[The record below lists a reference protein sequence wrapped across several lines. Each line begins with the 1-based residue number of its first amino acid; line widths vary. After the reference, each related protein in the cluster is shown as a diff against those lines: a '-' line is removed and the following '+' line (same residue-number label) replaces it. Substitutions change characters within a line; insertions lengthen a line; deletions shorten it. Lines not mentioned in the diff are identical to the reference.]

1 MQQFKPL
8 FLVAALLLIIGAAS
22 PSGEKELIIKL
33 QGEILVLQ
41 RQTRDLQESFD
52 KWQGQSTASIQKI
65 SENTESTARE
75 ISSIEDTLKL
85 VQSSNS
91 SNLAGATVQL
101 QKISEQLSRQGNSFS
116 SISEQINTLKQELQ
130 NLGQKLESAE
140 KSSTATSQ
148 STPDEIY
155 SIAYG
160 QFTKGNY
167 EAAITNFRTYIG
179 AQGQGEMS
187 DDAIFYI
194 AESLFSLAR
203 YNEALRE
210 YDRILS
216 EYQKGDKYTPSLLK
230 KGITLL
236 HLERRNEGVGV
247 LKSVISQAPSSQE
260 ASQAKDELS
269 RLGEDSPASNT
280 TSSSSSS
287 SSGPPQSKKRPM

>member
-1 MQQFKPL
+1 MQQFKPI
-8 FLVAALLLIIGAAS
+8 FFAAALLLIIGATS

-52 KWQGQSTASIQKI
+52 KWQGQSTTSIQKI

-116 SISEQINTLKQELQ
+116 SLTEQMNSLKQELQ
-130 NLGQKLESAE
+130 NLGQKLESSE
-140 KSSTATSQ
+140 KSSKATSQ
-148 STPDEIY
+148 SSPDEIY

-160 QFTKGNY
+160 LFTKGNY
-167 EAAITNFRTYIG
+167 EAAITNFRTYLG

-194 AESLFSLAR
+194 AESFFSLAR

-216 EYQKGDKYTPSLLK
+216 EYQKGDKYTQSLLK

-247 LKSVISQAPSSQE
+247 LKSVISHAPGSQE

-269 RLGEDSPASNT
+269 RLGEDSPASDT

-287 SSGPPQSKKRPM
+287 SVPPQSKKRPM